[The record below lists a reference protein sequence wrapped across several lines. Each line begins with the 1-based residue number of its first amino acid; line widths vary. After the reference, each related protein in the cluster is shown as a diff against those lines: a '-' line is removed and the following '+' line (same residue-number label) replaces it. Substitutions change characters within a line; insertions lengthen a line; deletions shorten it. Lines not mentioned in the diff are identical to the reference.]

1 MEETKKGSGTTDLTV
16 GRPLTQILK
25 FALPLVLGTLFQQLY
40 SFADTVIVGRCLGTD
55 ALGAVGTTY
64 SLNFL
69 ILGFVLGSCTGF
81 GIPVAQSFGARDS
94 EDMHKYLFNGAVLC
108 VVLSVVFTIVTT
120 LTAAP
125 LLQLIHTPAE
135 LFPDAVAYIRIIF
148 LGIPATMLFN
158 YTSTVLH
165 SLGDSQHPFY
175 FLLISSFLNIG
186 LDWLFIVPLGMG
198 VEGAAIATVVSQLF
212 SGLLCTWWF
221 FTRVEGIH
229 FTRENCVLSA
239 GHCGRL
245 AYIGLPMGF
254 EYSVSAIGAFIMQ
267 DAINLLGST
276 AVAAQT
282 AGEKI
287 RQMFTVPMASVGTAM
302 ATYVGQNHGAHRTD
316 RVRQG
321 IRDGC
326 ILQLC
331 YCAAAW
337 VVLFFVKGWAVG
349 LVLGDADPAVTS
361 GAVEYLT
368 VISVLFCHQRPARWS
383 SVNTC
388 RVLGYSV
395 QAVISGVGE
404 LIGRALCGWLAVHSL
419 GYFGICIANPIA
431 WGLALLYCVFMV
443 TRVLKKRTHKNTPLR
458 PCISTA
464 ERGVFMRSIN
474 KVHEHRAEHCG
485 QHTGHGDR
493 QAAHGTFHL
502 THLQGLA
509 GAHGMGRGADADA
522 LCDGVGDVEE
532 LADHLGQQVARDAGE
547 DDDGTRQGCDAAQLS
562 GDVHAD
568 GRGDGLR
575 QEGGVL
581 LPGEAQRE
589 GQSQSAAQAHQ
600 RTH

>member
-1 MEETKKGSGTTDLTV
+1 MATIEKKKSGTTDLTV
-16 GRPLTQILK
+16 GKPLFQILR

-69 ILGFVLGSCTGF
+69 ILGFVQGACVGF
-81 GIPVAQSFGARDS
+81 GIPAAETFGAKDK
-94 EDMHKYLFNGAVLC
+94 DGLQKYLLNGALLC
-108 VVLSVVFTIVTT
+108 LVLSVVFTVLTT
-120 LTAAP
+120 LMAGP
-125 LLQLIHTPAE
+125 LLRLIHTPEQLYA
-135 LFPDAVAYIRIIF
+135 DAVLYIRIIF
-148 LGIPATMLFN
+148 LGIPATVLYN
-158 YTSTVLH
+158 YASSVLRA
-165 SLGDSQHPFY
+165 LGDSRHPFY
-175 FLLISSFLNIG
+175 FLLVASVVNIL
-186 LDWLFIVPLGMG
+186 LDYLFIVPLGMG
-198 VEGAAIATVVSQLF
+198 VDGAALATVLSQLL
-212 SGLLCTWWF
+212 SGELCAYWF
-221 FTRVEGIH
+221 FTRTAKLEGLS
-229 FTRENCVLSA
+229 FRQPRTLLSA
-239 GHCGRL
+239 EHCKRL

-254 EYSVSAIGAFIMQ
+254 EYSVSAIGAVIMQ

-368 VISVLFCHQRPARWS
+368 VISVLFCINGLLMVFR
-383 SVNTC
+383 NTLQG
-388 RVLGYSV
+388 LGYSV

-443 TRVLKKRTHKNTPLR
+443 TRVLKKEN
-458 PCISTA
+458 A
-464 ERGVFMRSIN
+464 
-474 KVHEHRAEHCG
+474 
-485 QHTGHGDR
+485 
-493 QAAHGTFHL
+493 
-502 THLQGLA
+502 
-509 GAHGMGRGADADA
+509 
-522 LCDGVGDVEE
+522 
-532 LADHLGQQVARDAGE
+532 
-547 DDDGTRQGCDAAQLS
+547 
-562 GDVHAD
+562 
-568 GRGDGLR
+568 
-575 QEGGVL
+575 
-581 LPGEAQRE
+581 
-589 GQSQSAAQAHQ
+589 
-600 RTH
+600 